1 MTIKSMSMLNSVYFA
16 THYSMTAAASKCHKE
31 HITLLT
37 LDLNIFLLRFLSFD
51 DCAINIPCYYEES
64 EN

>member
-1 MTIKSMSMLNSVYFA
+1 MSMLNNVYFA
-16 THYSMTAAASKCHKE
+16 THYSMTPAASKCYRE

-51 DCAINIPCYYEES
+51 DCAINIPCYCEES